1 MTPNNRLIPAAAGAL
16 ALALAMPA
24 AATLSRAVAFDQK
37 VEQAQSIVL
46 GKCTRI
52 RSQWDDQ
59 HRFILTYSTFAVEK
73 ALKGGAPAEVTVVTP
88 GGKVGSLHQES
99 IGIPVFHE
107 GDERLLFVKN
117 TTFGPTVL
125 YFDQGTYD
133 VSSDEHGE
141 KVIAP
146 VSTGAVRIDPQ
157 SGKAVEPESPRTL
170 GEMQR
175 DIQAASSR
183 AAAQQMEMVRTRQR
197 QAADAESPIGKY
209 KFLLILALAGAALA
223 TWHLLRR

>member
-1 MTPNNRLIPAAAGAL
+1 MIAAAAAVL

-24 AATLSRAVAFDQK
+24 GATLSRAVAFDQK
-37 VEQAQSIVL
+37 VDEAQSIVM
-46 GKCTRI
+46 GKCIRT

-59 HRFILTYSTFAVEK
+59 HRFIITYSTFALEK
-73 ALKGGAPAEVTVVTP
+73 ALKGTAPAEITVVTP
-88 GGKVGSLHQES
+88 GGQVGSLRQES

-117 TTFGPTVL
+117 TSAGPTVL

-146 VSTGAVRIDPQ
+146 VPTAAVRIDTQ
-157 SGKAVEPESPRTL
+157 SGKAVEPESTRTL
-170 GEMQR
+170 REMQR
-175 DIQAASSR
+175 DIQTASSR
-183 AAAQQMEMVRTRQR
+183 APQKMEMVRARERPT
-197 QAADAESPIGKY
+197 AAAPESPFGKY
-209 KFLLILALAGAALA
+209 KFLLILAVIGAAVA
-223 TWHLLRR
+223 TWRLLRH